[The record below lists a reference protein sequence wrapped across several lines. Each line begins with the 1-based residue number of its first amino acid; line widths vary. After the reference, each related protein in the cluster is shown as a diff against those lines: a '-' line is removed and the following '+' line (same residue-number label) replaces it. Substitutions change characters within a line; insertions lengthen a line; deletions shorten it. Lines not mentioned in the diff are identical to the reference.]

1 VSGGRADDVPVRR
14 RLTPTLLLALALVLS
29 GCGGSAPRGR
39 GVKETVS
46 EFLRAAAAR
55 DGASACAV
63 LSDAG
68 RAAMASY
75 PKRPTAGTAGSAACA
90 QRVEQLDRLP
100 GARQWTAM
108 AAGEI
113 TVDSGAGLDAQPVT
127 VSYQQDAT
135 TRVQTSGSATPP
147 ALGLDSH
154 IVAPPFPAGTH

>member
-1 VSGGRADDVPVRR
+1 M
-14 RLTPTLLLALALVLS
+14 LLALGLLAS
-29 GCGGSAPRGR
+29 DCGGSAPHGR

-75 PKRPTAGTAGSAACA
+75 PKRPTAGTASSTACA
-90 QRVEQLDRLP
+90 HRVEQLDRLP
-100 GARQWTAM
+100 AASQWAAM

-127 VSYQQDAT
+127 VSYQQGAT
-135 TRVQTSGSATPP
+135 TRVQTRGSATPP
-147 ALGLDSH
+147 ALGFNSQ
-154 IVAPPFPAGTH
+154 IVAPPFPVGTP

>member
-1 VSGGRADDVPVRR
+1 
-14 RLTPTLLLALALVLS
+14 LLLALALVLS
-29 GCGGSAPRGR
+29 GCGGSAPNGR

-75 PKRPTAGTAGSAACA
+75 PKRPTAGTASSTACA
-90 QRVEQLDRLP
+90 HRVEQLDRLP
-100 GARQWTAM
+100 AARQWAAM
-108 AAGEI
+108 AAGDI

-127 VSYQQDAT
+127 VSYQQDAA
-135 TRVQTSGSATPP
+135 TRVQTGGSATPP
-147 ALGLDSH
+147 ALGSNSQ
-154 IVAPPFPAGTH
+154 IVAPPFPVGTQ